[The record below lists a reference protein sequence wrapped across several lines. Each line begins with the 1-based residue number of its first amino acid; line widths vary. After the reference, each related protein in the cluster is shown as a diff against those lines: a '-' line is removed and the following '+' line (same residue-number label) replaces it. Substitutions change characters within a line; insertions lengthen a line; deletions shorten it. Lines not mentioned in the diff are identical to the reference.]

1 MCDPLRGFLP
11 LSLGPFMLV
20 REFEDVLVSQQVDLS
35 VKKGNHSLSEL
46 HRTSRRG
53 ADSPA
58 WLMDALYLPELKLQF
73 RSIGEE
79 DVVCR
84 ESMWMSQAM
93 YAKCNWLSI
102 KQEKETLQSP
112 LTYNLRNY
120 GSGCQGIRRTLTN
133 CVLQRQGVKFSLNG
147 RIFCDQEIQ

>member
-1 MCDPLRGFLP
+1 
-11 LSLGPFMLV
+11 MLV

-84 ESMWMSQAM
+84 ESM
-93 YAKCNWLSI
+93 
-102 KQEKETLQSP
+102 
-112 LTYNLRNY
+112 
-120 GSGCQGIRRTLTN
+120 
-133 CVLQRQGVKFSLNG
+133 
-147 RIFCDQEIQ
+147 